1 MSLCSVAHQAGFYA
15 RLFCTS
21 QVLEA
26 LMRCSSAHADESAD
40 PPAKTLLP
48 PAVSEPDQALRRAG
62 LAALERV
69 VASCPG
75 VPRSLP
81 LAARAEASEF

>member
-1 MSLCSVAHQAGFYA
+1 VSCA
-15 RLFCTS
+15 T

-26 LMRCSSAHADESAD
+26 LMRCSDAHADEPAV
-40 PPAKTLLP
+40 PPANTLLP

-62 LAALERV
+62 LGALERV

-75 VPRSLP
+75 VPRSMP
-81 LAARAEASEF
+81 VAARAEAPDF